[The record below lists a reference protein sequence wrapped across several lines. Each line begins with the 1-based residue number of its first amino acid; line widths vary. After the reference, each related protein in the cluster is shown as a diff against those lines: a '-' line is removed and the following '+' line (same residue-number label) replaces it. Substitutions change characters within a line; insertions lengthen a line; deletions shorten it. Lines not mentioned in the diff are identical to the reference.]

1 MRFYDFMNISLLILT
16 LLVLAT
22 CAPGNLSNAQSC
34 NPAVVNYIVRDEGG
48 KVLSEAELKSVY
60 EQLPKSIGDARTD
73 VGEVSLYDDGKSFY
87 WPESVDWKKGTKV
100 PSLQF
105 ANAETCTIH
114 LTEATL
120 TYHNKRMRMIFNID
134 IARKQPDR
142 RPVIVSPPFQEGAFE
157 LDLSGWSHYEDKV
170 IPAERWKKVKGKP

>member
-1 MRFYDFMNISLLILT
+1 MNITFFLLASL
-16 LLVLAT
+16 VVAT
-22 CAPGNLSNAQSC
+22 SAPDKPNLAQSC

-48 KVLSEAELKSVY
+48 KVLSVAELKSVY
-60 EQLPKSIGDARTD
+60 ERLPKSIGDAHTD
-73 VGEVSLYDDGKSFY
+73 VGEVSFVDDGKSFY
-87 WPESVDWKKGTKV
+87 WPESVDWEKGKKV

-105 ANAETCTIH
+105 ANAETCAMR
-114 LTEATL
+114 LSEATL

-142 RPVIVSPPFQEGAFE
+142 RPVIDSPPFQEGVFE
-157 LDLSGWSHYEDKV
+157 LDLSGWPHYEDKV